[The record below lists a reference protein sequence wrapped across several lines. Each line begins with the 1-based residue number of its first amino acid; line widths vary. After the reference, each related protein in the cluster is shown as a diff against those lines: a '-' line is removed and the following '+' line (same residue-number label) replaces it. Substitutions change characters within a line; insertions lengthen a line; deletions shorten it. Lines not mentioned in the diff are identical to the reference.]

1 MIKLPDYD
9 RGRIDAVIE
18 IYTAINKEDDILDK
32 MNKMLDQTIMIMQD
46 FNKKYVKKVLKK

>member
-9 RGRIDAVIE
+9 RGRLDAVIE
-18 IYTAINKEDDILDK
+18 IYNAINKEDDILDK

-46 FNKKYVKKVLKK
+46 FNKKYVNKVLKK

>member
-9 RGRIDAVIE
+9 RGRLDAVIE
-18 IYTAINKEDDILDK
+18 IYNAINKEDDILDK

-46 FNKKYVKKVLKK
+46 FNKKYVNKVFKK